1 MSGEIPHSLGNITR
15 LETLQLSDNSFE
27 GIIPPSL
34 GKCSY
39 FLNLHI
45 QNNKLTGIILEEI
58 VQISIF
64 VSLNMSN
71 NLLTGSLPED
81 VGRLENLGDTF
92 PCQILLHPKPSEYKK
107 ETTTLNNNKRDVGG
121 EKRMASITV
130 VLKVDMHCDGCASKL
145 VKTARAIQGVETV
158 KAESESG
165 KVTVTGDVDPPKLR
179 EQLEVK
185 IKKKVELVSPQPN
198 KEKEKED
205 NNKDSKDKNKEKK
218 SEEKKPKEAP
228 VTTAVLKVGFHRERC
243 IEKIQ
248 KTVSKTKGVSGFS
261 IDHEKQLV
269 TVKGTMDV
277 KKLVRSLTEK
287 LKRNVEIVA
296 TAKNGNAKE
305 KQYVAAQPAHGSAYC
320 PGEDGDSIE
329 YLAPQIFS
337 DDNPNACV
345 VM

>member
-1 MSGEIPHSLGNITR
+1 SFR
-15 LETLQLSDNSFE
+15 LWS
-27 GIIPPSL
+27 PST
-34 GKCSY
+34 
-39 FLNLHI
+39 FLLP
-45 QNNKLTGIILEEI
+45 TT
-58 VQISIF
+58 S
-64 VSLNMSN
+64 SLNRVTMSKIIFIGFE
-71 NLLTGSLPED
+71 LLTLFGL
-81 VGRLENLGDTF
+81 
-92 PCQILLHPKPSEYKK
+92 SEQ
-107 ETTTLNNNKRDVGG
+107 NNNKRDGGG
-121 EKRMASITV
+121 EKKTASITV

-165 KVTVTGDVDPPKLR
+165 KVTVTGDVDPAKLR

-296 TAKNGNAKE
+296 TAKNGDAKE

-320 PGEDGDSIE
+320 PGEDGDTIE

>member
-1 MSGEIPHSLGNITR
+1 MSKVTESNPSYPLQHSRIFSLV
-15 LETLQLSDNSFE
+15 LSGSF
-27 GIIPPSL
+27 
-34 GKCSY
+34 
-39 FLNLHI
+39 FLLF
-45 QNNKLTGIILEEI
+45 
-58 VQISIF
+58 SIF
-64 VSLNMSN
+64 NGLE
-71 NLLTGSLPED
+71 LLTLFC
-81 VGRLENLGDTF
+81 L
-92 PCQILLHPKPSEYKK
+92 SEQ
-107 ETTTLNNNKRDVGG
+107 NNNKRDGGG
-121 EKRMASITV
+121 EKKTASITV

-145 VKTARAIQGVETV
+145 VKSVRAFQGVETV
-158 KAESESG
+158 KAESETG
-165 KVTVTGDVDPPKLR
+165 KVTVTGDVDPAKLR
-179 EQLEVK
+179 EQLEGK

-198 KEKEKED
+198 KEKEKD
-205 NNKDSKDKNKEKK
+205 NNNKDSKDKNKENK

-228 VTTAVLKVGFHRERC
+228 VTTAVLKVDFHRERC

-305 KQYVAAQPAHGSAYC
+305 KQYVAAQPAHGSAYF
-320 PGEDGDSIE
+320 PGEDGDTIE
-329 YLAPQIFS
+329 YLAAPQIFS

-345 VM
+345 VIQFHFHFHLWILDLQTLGLQFNKPK

>member
-1 MSGEIPHSLGNITR
+1 MSKVTESNPSYPLQHSRIFSLV
-15 LETLQLSDNSFE
+15 LSGSF
-27 GIIPPSL
+27 
-34 GKCSY
+34 
-39 FLNLHI
+39 FLLF
-45 QNNKLTGIILEEI
+45 
-58 VQISIF
+58 SIF
-64 VSLNMSN
+64 NGLE
-71 NLLTGSLPED
+71 LLTLFC
-81 VGRLENLGDTF
+81 L
-92 PCQILLHPKPSEYKK
+92 SEQ
-107 ETTTLNNNKRDVGG
+107 NNNKRDGGG
-121 EKRMASITV
+121 EKKTASITV

-145 VKTARAIQGVETV
+145 VKSVRAFQGVETV
-158 KAESESG
+158 KAESETG
-165 KVTVTGDVDPPKLR
+165 KVTVTGDVDPAKLR

-198 KEKEKED
+198 KEKEKD
-205 NNKDSKDKNKEKK
+205 NNNKDSKDKNKENK

-228 VTTAVLKVGFHRERC
+228 VTTAVLNVDFHRERC

-248 KTVSKTKGVSGFS
+248 KTVSKTKGLKRERHDKTNDSFKTLTTFYILVFATAGVSGFS

-305 KQYVAAQPAHGSAYC
+305 KQYVAAQPAHGSAYF
-320 PGEDGDSIE
+320 PGEDGDTIE
-329 YLAPQIFS
+329 YLAAPQIFS

>member
-1 MSGEIPHSLGNITR
+1 SLGNITR
-15 LETLQLSDNSFE
+15 LETIQLSDNSFE

-34 GKCSY
+34 GKCGKCSY
-39 FLNLHI
+39 LLNLHI

-71 NLLTGSLPED
+71 NLLTGSLTED

-107 ETTTLNNNKRDVGG
+107 ETTTLNNNKRDGGG
-121 EKRMASITV
+121 EKKTASITV

-145 VKTARAIQGVETV
+145 VKTVRAIQGVETV

-165 KVTVTGDVDPPKLR
+165 KVTVTGDVDPAKLR

-261 IDHEKQLV
+261 IDQEKQLV

-305 KQYVAAQPAHGSAYC
+305 KQYVAAQPAHGSAYF

-337 DDNPNACV
+337 DDNPNACF